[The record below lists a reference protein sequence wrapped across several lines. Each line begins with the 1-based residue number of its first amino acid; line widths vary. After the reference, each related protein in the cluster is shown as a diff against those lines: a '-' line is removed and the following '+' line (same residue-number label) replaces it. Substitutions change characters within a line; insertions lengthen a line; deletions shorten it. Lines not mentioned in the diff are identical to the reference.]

1 MSLISVFVKYIA
13 LINQLVQRDI
23 KTKYRRSVLG
33 LLWTVLNPLLM
44 MTVLSIVF
52 SYFFSRY
59 GDVEN
64 FPVYLLCGQV
74 IFNFFNESTS
84 IAMGSIV
91 HSGELIKKVYVPK
104 YLFPITKVMSSGVN
118 LLSSMIALVIVM
130 VATRSRVTPT
140 VLLAVF
146 PLLYVLLFSTGVS
159 LFLSAAAVSFRD
171 LMHLYSVVTTAW
183 MYLTPVIYPM
193 SILDGAPK
201 WAVFIINANP
211 LTAFIKIF
219 RAVVLDGV
227 TAPWILHVQ
236 SIVWCVIALVI
247 GSLVFKKSQDKFILK
262 I

>member
-1 MSLISVFVKYIA
+1 MNLISVFVKYRA

-236 SIVWCVIALVI
+236 SIVWCLIALVI

>member
-1 MSLISVFVKYIA
+1 MSLISVFVKYRA

-130 VATRSRVTPT
+130 VVTRSRVTPT

-146 PLLYVLLFSTGVS
+146 PLIYVLLFSTGVS

-193 SILDGAPK
+193 SILDGAPR

-236 SIVWCVIALVI
+236 SIIWCAIALVI
-247 GSLVFKKSQDKFILK
+247 GSLVFKKSKEKLIKK

>member
-1 MSLISVFVKYIA
+1 MNFIKDFVKYRD
-13 LINQLVQRDI
+13 LIHQLVMRDI
-23 KTKYRRSVLG
+23 KTKYRRSILG
-33 LLWTVLNPLLM
+33 LVWTVLNPLLM

-59 GDVEN
+59 GDIEN
-64 FPVYLLCGQV
+64 FPVYLLCGQL

-84 IAMGSIV
+84 ISMGSIV

-104 YLFPITKVMSSGVN
+104 YLFPISKVLSSGVN
-118 LLSSMIALVIVM
+118 LLASMIALVIVM
-130 VATRSRVTPT
+130 AVTRARVTPT
-140 VLLAVF
+140 ILLAVF

-171 LMHLYSVVTTAW
+171 LMHLYSVLTTAW

-193 SILDGAPK
+193 QILDNAPA
-201 WAVFIINANP
+201 WVVWIVNINP
-211 LTAFIKIF
+211 LTGFIKIF

-227 TAPWILHVQ
+227 TAPAILHVQ
-236 SIVWCVIALVI
+236 SILWCAVALII
-247 GSLVFKKSQDKFILK
+247 GSAVFKRAQDNFILK